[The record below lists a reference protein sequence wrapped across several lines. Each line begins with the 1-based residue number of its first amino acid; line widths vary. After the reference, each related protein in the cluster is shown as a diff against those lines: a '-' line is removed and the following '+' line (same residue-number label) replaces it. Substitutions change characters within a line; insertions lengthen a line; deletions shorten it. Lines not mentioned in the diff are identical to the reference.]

1 MTSIST
7 LAFNNQTRVALNR
20 LQGELNEL
28 TVQVANDGR
37 YGDVGRTLG
46 RLTGSAVSARSVAET
61 LREQQTSNGIIDRR
75 LNTAEAAM
83 ATISTG
89 ANLLANNLT
98 GVSVGKDWAGFV
110 SQAASGLAQMTN
122 ALNSSDAGT
131 YVFGGIQS
139 ETKPIADYAT
149 TNAKSQSAANFE
161 QFVKAATG
169 SPTAVGQVT
178 DLQMKD
184 YLSDEGFKVSV
195 TVGTTTTTTVYRYQD
210 LFSDAN
216 WKANFSKASSDPGEA
231 RINGTETVKS
241 ALTANDKA
249 FRSTVSG
256 YTMLMELN
264 IAGLN
269 EGARNAVLSA
279 SAGALRSGTLGIT
292 GIGAEA
298 GTIRK
303 RIETANT
310 ELQRQEDIMTSTVD
324 ALEEEDI
331 TVLGQRAA
339 NLQTNLNAAYAVTAK
354 IQKLSILDYL

>member
-61 LREQQTSNGIIDRR
+61 LKEQQTSNGIIDRR
-75 LNTAEAAM
+75 LKTAEAAM

-89 ANLLANNLT
+89 ANGLADSLT
-98 GVSVGKDWAGFV
+98 GVSIGKDWSVFV
-110 SQAASGLAQMTN
+110 SQATSGLAQMTN
-122 ALNSSDAGT
+122 ALNSSDSGT

-139 ETKPIADYAT
+139 EKKPIKDYDASD
-149 TNAKSQSAANFE
+149 AKSKATLNFE
-161 QFVKAATG
+161 KFVKAATG
-169 SPTAVGQVT
+169 STSGVGQIKAE
-178 DLQMKD
+178 DMKA
-184 YLSDEGFKVSV
+184 YLS
-195 TVGTTTTTTVYRYQD
+195 TTGYDIKDANDVVIGNVRYGE
-210 LFSDAN
+210 LFNEAN
-216 WKANFSKASSDPGEA
+216 WKDTFSSASSDAGQA
-231 RINGTETVKS
+231 RISGTETVKS
-241 ALTANDKA
+241 ALSANDKA
-249 FRSTVSG
+249 FRDVASG

-264 IAGLN
+264 IANLN
-269 EGARNAVLSA
+269 EGARSEVLKA
-279 SAGALRSGTLGIT
+279 SQSALRSGTIAVT
-292 GIGAEA
+292 GIGAEV
-298 GTIRK
+298 GTTRK
-303 RIETANT
+303 RIETAST
-310 ELQRQEDIMTSTVD
+310 ELQRQQDIMTATVD
-324 ALEEEDI
+324 ALENEDI

>member
-61 LREQQTSNGIIDRR
+61 LKEQQTSNGIINRR
-75 LNTAEAAM
+75 LETAEAAM
-83 ATISTG
+83 TTISAG
-89 ANLLANNLT
+89 ANSLANNLT

-110 SQAASGLAQMTN
+110 SQATSGLAQMTN
-122 ALNSSDAGT
+122 TLNSSDAGT

-139 ETKPIADYAT
+139 ETRPIADYAAT
-149 TNAKSQSAANFE
+149 DAKTKSAANFE
-161 QFVKAATG
+161 AFVTAATG
-169 SPTAVGQVT
+169 SAAGVAAVTA
-178 DLQMKD
+178 DQMKA
-184 YLSDEGFKVSV
+184 YLSDDGFDV
-195 TVGTTTTTTVYRYQD
+195 TVGAVTTTYRYQD
-210 LFSDAN
+210 LFTEAN
-216 WKANFSKASSDPGEA
+216 WKGTFSKASSDPGEA

-249 FRSTVSG
+249 FRSAASG

-269 EGARNAVLSA
+269 EGARNAVLTASA
-279 SAGALRSGTLGIT
+279 SALRSGTLGIT
-292 GIGAEA
+292 GIGAEV
-298 GTIRK
+298 GTTRK
-303 RIETANT
+303 RIETAST
-310 ELQRQEDIMTSTVD
+310 ELLRQQDIMTSTVD